1 MGKTIGVGVIG
12 MGWMGLVHSRSYRLI
27 PDRYAES
34 GIQPRLIVCA
44 DDVETRARQAN
55 ERFGFERHT
64 TDWKQVIDDP
74 QVEIVVITT
83 PNIMHREVACA
94 AAEAGKHI
102 FCEKPVGLGPQ
113 ETADIEHAAR
123 KAGVLSGVGYNYRW
137 APVVQYA
144 RQLVQDGKL
153 GDLTHYRGRFLV
165 GYGRNPSGVLSW
177 RFRQELSGLGTLGDL
192 MSHAIDMAHMMAGPI
207 GRVTAN
213 RHTFIKKRPLAVEG
227 QGTHFSVGQG
237 QGGPMGDV
245 TNEDYVSGLAQFANG
260 VQGTIEACR
269 VIFGARCEMA
279 FELHGTQGSLSWN
292 FERMNELNVY
302 LPQDDSNHDGPVQLY
317 AAPEH
322 PGYADFYPGPALG
335 MSYDDL
341 KLIEAFRFASS
352 VAAGQQG
359 APGFAEALAVAD
371 VQDAIQRSWESE
383 SWEDVKT
390 IRRE

>member
-165 GYGRNPSGVLSW
+165 GYGRNPSAVLSW
-177 RFRQELSGLGTLGDL
+177 RYRQELSGLGTLGDL

-213 RHTFIKKRPLAVEG
+213 RHTFIKQRPLAIEG

-245 TNEDYVSGLAQFANG
+245 TNEDYVSTLAQFANG

-269 VIFGARCEMA
+269 VIFGARCEMG

-341 KLIEAFRFASS
+341 KLIEAFQFASS
-352 VAAGQQG
+352 VAASQQG

>member
-102 FCEKPVGLGPQ
+102 FCEKPVGLSPQ

-165 GYGRNPSGVLSW
+165 GYGRNPSAVLSW
-177 RFRQELSGLGTLGDL
+177 
-192 MSHAIDMAHMMAGPI
+192 H
-207 GRVTAN
+207 
-213 RHTFIKKRPLAVEG
+213 
-227 QGTHFSVGQG
+227 
-237 QGGPMGDV
+237 
-245 TNEDYVSGLAQFANG
+245 
-260 VQGTIEACR
+260 
-269 VIFGARCEMA
+269 
-279 FELHGTQGSLSWN
+279 
-292 FERMNELNVY
+292 
-302 LPQDDSNHDGPVQLY
+302 
-317 AAPEH
+317 
-322 PGYADFYPGPALG
+322 
-335 MSYDDL
+335 
-341 KLIEAFRFASS
+341 
-352 VAAGQQG
+352 
-359 APGFAEALAVAD
+359 
-371 VQDAIQRSWESE
+371 
-383 SWEDVKT
+383 
-390 IRRE
+390 